1 MSEFEKKNLELYE
14 REIIARER
22 LASAMETI
30 NSRLF
35 VSASNELN
43 IDNIA
48 EAVACLAMF
57 SKNASDNL
65 GRIADHLEIG

>member
-35 VSASNELN
+35 VSASNEL
-43 IDNIA
+43 
-48 EAVACLAMF
+48 
-57 SKNASDNL
+57 K
-65 GRIADHLEIG
+65 H